1 MTIAHVLAELEP
13 FRTRRA
19 GLTADDARSVLAAG
33 NARAR
38 QVAAETMAE
47 VRAAVG
53 LA

>member
-1 MTIAHVLAELEP
+1 VLAELEP
-13 FRTRRA
+13 FRARRA
-19 GLTADDARSVLAAG
+19 RLTPEDARAVLAAG

-38 QVAAETMAE
+38 QVAGETMAE